1 MRSGRK
7 YDTGG
12 SWLSQKRITKG
23 IGVEDHIVL
32 LDDET
37 LSDVCVDTDAVGLR
51 IRASHKHEVLIE
63 KCCAIEY
70 AIASSSALAEV

>member
-1 MRSGRK
+1 MIPEVVGFRR
-7 YDTGG
+7 
-12 SWLSQKRITKG
+12 KRITKG
-23 IGVEDHIVL
+23 ISVEDHIVL

-37 LSDVCVDTDAVGLR
+37 LSDGCVDTDAVGLR

-70 AIASSSALAEV
+70 AIASSPALAEV

>member
-12 SWLSQKRITKG
+12 SWLSKKRITKG
-23 IGVEDHIVL
+23 ISVEDHIVL

-63 KCCAIEY
+63 ICCAI
-70 AIASSSALAEV
+70 A

>member
-12 SWLSQKRITKG
+12 SWLSKKRITKG
-23 IGVEDHIVL
+23 ISVEDHIVL

-37 LSDVCVDTDAVGLR
+37 LSDVCVDTDVMCRQPRRRYDTGG
-51 IRASHKHEVLIE
+51 S
-63 KCCAIEY
+63 
-70 AIASSSALAEV
+70 